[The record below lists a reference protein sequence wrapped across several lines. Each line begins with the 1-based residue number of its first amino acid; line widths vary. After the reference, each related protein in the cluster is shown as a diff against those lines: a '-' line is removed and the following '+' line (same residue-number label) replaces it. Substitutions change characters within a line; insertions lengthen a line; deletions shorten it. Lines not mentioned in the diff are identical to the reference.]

1 MGLRILLF
9 TQPGCLS
16 CELMKIFL
24 EAQHLSF
31 EEYDTNSD
39 AAAREQMLD
48 KYGSRTPSPSS
59 HPLRGYCFIAA
70 ATFLWGVSATLGR
83 AAFLGRLPFL
93 NTSLHPIEPL
103 ILSQTRTTFSLL
115 VLLPI
120 LLGIRGWQRTK
131 LPARDL
137 AYCFVLGM
145 LGVAA
150 SNYFYYVAIQ
160 RTNVATA
167 IIVQYT
173 APVWVLLYV
182 VVRGQ
187 QKLSLQKVAAVALAL
202 AGIALV
208 IGLVGTSSVGS
219 SSEGRSALHL
229 DPYGLLAALLASFSF
244 AFYNVGGHRILIRY
258 DRWRVL
264 SWTLTSAS
272 AFWLVVNP
280 PWKVAAAHYAPAQWM
295 FLFLFSI
302 LSVLGPFSLY
312 FLGLQHLEP
321 TRAIIASCLEPVFSI
336 LLAALLL
343 GEILRPVQTLGIVL
357 VLAAIVIVQRR
368 SSAAEEGD
376 PVVVEPM
383 E

>member
-1 MGLRILLF
+1 MPSRGLIILRTYRIVN
-9 TQPGCLS
+9 
-16 CELMKIFL
+16 
-24 EAQHLSF
+24 H
-31 EEYDTNSD
+31 
-39 AAAREQMLD
+39 
-48 KYGSRTPSPSS
+48 PSS
-59 HPLRGYCFIAA
+59 TFHPLRGYLFIAA

-93 NTSLHPIEPL
+93 NTSLHPIDPL

-120 LLGIRGWQRTK
+120 LLGTRGWQRTR

-137 AYCFVLGM
+137 AYCFGLGM
-145 LGVAA
+145 LGVAV

-173 APVWVLLYV
+173 APVWVLIYV
-182 VVRGQ
+182 VARRQ
-187 QKLSLQKVAAVALAL
+187 QKLSLQKVAAVALAV

-208 IGLVGTSSVGS
+208 IGLVGMSSAGTSP
-219 SSEGRSALHL
+219 ETRSALHL
-229 DPYGLLAALLASFSF
+229 DPYGLFAALLASFSF
-244 AFYNVGGHRILIRY
+244 AFYNVGGHRILVRY

-264 SWTLTSAS
+264 TWTLTSAS
-272 AFWLVVNP
+272 VFWLLINP

-295 FLFLFSI
+295 FLLVFSI

-312 FLGLQHLEP
+312 FQGLQHLEP

-343 GEILRPVQTLGIVL
+343 GEVLRPVQTLGIVL
-357 VLAAIVIVQRR
+357 VLAAIVIVQRPT
-368 SSAAEEGD
+368 SAAAED
-376 PVVVEPM
+376 DSVVVDPIE
-383 E
+383 

>member
-1 MGLRILLF
+1 
-9 TQPGCLS
+9 
-16 CELMKIFL
+16 
-24 EAQHLSF
+24 
-31 EEYDTNSD
+31 
-39 AAAREQMLD
+39 
-48 KYGSRTPSPSS
+48 
-59 HPLRGYCFIAA
+59 LRGYFFIASA
-70 ATFLWGVSATLGR
+70 AFLWGVSAALGR
-83 AAFLGRLPFL
+83 AVFTGRLPL
-93 NTSLHPIEPL
+93 GALALRPIDPL

-120 LLGIRGWQRTK
+120 LIASQGWQRVK

-137 AYCFVLGM
+137 AYCLVLGM
-145 LGVAA
+145 LGVAV

-182 VVRGQ
+182 VARGQ
-187 QKLSLQKVAAVALAL
+187 QKLTAQKLVAVALAVT
-202 AGIALV
+202 GIALV
-208 IGLVGTSSVGS
+208 IDLFGATSGT
-219 SSEGRSALHL
+219 ALHL
-229 DPYGLLAALLASFSF
+229 DPYGIIAALLASFSF
-244 AFYNVGGHRILIRY
+244 AFYNIAGHRILARH

-264 SWTLTSAS
+264 VWTLTAAA

-280 PWKVAAAHYAPAQWM
+280 PWKIVAAHYAPAQWA
-295 FLFLFSI
+295 FLFMFSMI
-302 LSVLGPFSLY
+302 SVLGAFSLY

-343 GEILRPVQTLGIVL
+343 GEVLRPVQTLGIVL
-357 VLAAIVIVQRR
+357 VLSAIVIVQRPGR
-368 SSAAEEGD
+368 SIADEQ
-376 PVVVEPM
+376 VVVEPM